1 MFLSIGKIT
10 TVMRLSFCIAALCSV
25 ALISGCSDPINAPR
39 SLSDYATN
47 TLFSTFSGRS
57 PKTLD
62 PQVSYSSDE
71 TIYTYGVYEPLY
83 GYEYLKRPYEL
94 MPLAAEKVA
103 KPAYLDAQGQRLPA
117 DAPTASIAYSVYTI
131 PIRKQILFAPH
142 PAFAKDTQGNW
153 LCNTLDPSRAAK
165 LSSPL
170 ELPERGTRELTAHDY
185 VYGIKRI
192 ASPAVVSPAFGILR
206 SYIVGFDE
214 LSEKIGKALQESRS
228 NGKSSR
234 HIDLRQFDCEG
245 VKALDDYTLQIAI
258 RGKYPQ
264 FDNWMAMA
272 FFAPMPWEA
281 EAFYANPGFAENDI
295 SLDTWPV
302 GTGPYMLTISRQNR
316 EHVLERNPNYR
327 GLVYPCE
334 GSEEDRKNG
343 FLTDCGK
350 RTPFVDRIV
359 MTMEKEAV
367 PTTSKFLQGYYDS
380 PQITRL
386 DVGQGYIVAMGDDPD
401 KEKLYKEKKLQFPTT
416 VEANLWYIGFN
427 WLDPIV
433 GAGKTPEEARRN
445 RLLRQAISIAL
456 DWEEQIAIFE
466 KGQGK
471 TAHGPLPPGL
481 FGWRDDGP
489 SAFNPVVFKRMSD
502 GSIKRRSIEEARRLM
517 AEAGYPDGRD
527 AKTGRPLVLNFDWQG
542 TSAGSKSFLD
552 WTARQFAKIGIQ
564 LEIRATDYN
573 RFQDK
578 MAKGSAQIYYWG
590 WLADYPDAENFF
602 TLLYGPN
609 SKAVNGAGENASNYR
624 NERFD
629 ELFESLRNLE
639 NGPEKARVI
648 DEMIRIVQKDAPW
661 SFGYFPTSAAALHH
675 WVKNAK
681 PTQMIRNNVQY
692 IRIDAQE
699 RMNQIRAWNAPVVW
713 PLMIILAA
721 AVGLV
726 WLVRAHLEK
735 RRLRRGID
743 NETGGRQ

>member
-281 EAFYANPGFAENDI
+281 EAFYANPGFAENNI

>member
-94 MPLAAEKVA
+94 MPLAAEKVV

-170 ELPERGTRELTAHDY
+170 ELPERGTRELMAHDY

-192 ASPAVVSPAFGILR
+192 ASPAVVSPAFGILC

-214 LSEKIGKALQESRS
+214 LSEKIGKALQENRS

-245 VKALDDYTLQIAI
+245 VKALDDYTLQITI

-281 EAFYANPGFAENDI
+281 EAFYANPGFAENNI

>member
-94 MPLAAEKVA
+94 MPLAAEKVV

-142 PAFAKDTQGNW
+142 PAFAKDALGNW
-153 LCNTLDPSRAAK
+153 LCNTLDSSRAAK

-206 SYIVGFDE
+206 AYIVGFDE
-214 LSEKIGKALQESRS
+214 LSKKIGRVLQESRS

-234 HIDLRQFDCEG
+234 YIDLRQFDCEG
-245 VKALDDYTLQIAI
+245 VKALDDYTLQITI

-272 FFAPMPWEA
+272 FFAPIPWEA
-281 EAFYANPGFAENDI
+281 EAFYANPGFAENNI

-699 RMNQIRAWNAPVVW
+699 RMDQIRAWNAPVVW

>member
-10 TVMRLSFCIAALCSV
+10 AVMRLSFCIAALCSV

-94 MPLAAEKVA
+94 MPLAAEKVV
-103 KPAYLDAQGQRLPA
+103 KPAYLDAQGKRLPA

-228 NGKSSR
+228 NGQSSR

-245 VKALDDYTLQIAI
+245 VKALDDYTLQITI

-281 EAFYANPGFAENDI
+281 EAFYANPGFAENNI

-433 GAGKTPEEARRN
+433 GEGKTPEEARRN

-489 SAFNPVVFKRMSD
+489 SAFNPVVFKRTSD

-648 DEMIRIVQKDAPW
+648 DEMIRIVQQDAPW

-699 RMNQIRAWNAPVVW
+699 RMEQIRAWNTPVVW

>member
-94 MPLAAEKVA
+94 MPLAAEKVV

-142 PAFAKDTQGNW
+142 PVFAKDAQGNW

-245 VKALDDYTLQIAI
+245 VKALDDYTLQITI

-281 EAFYANPGFAENDI
+281 EAFYANPGFAENNI

-489 SAFNPVVFKRMSD
+489 SAFNPVVFKRTSD

-573 RFQDK
+573 RFQNK

-648 DEMIRIVQKDAPW
+648 DEMIRIVQQDAPW

-699 RMNQIRAWNAPVVW
+699 RMEQIRAWNTPVLW

>member
-94 MPLAAEKVA
+94 MPLAAEKVV

-142 PAFAKDTQGNW
+142 PVFAKDAQGNW

-245 VKALDDYTLQIAI
+245 VKALDDYTLQITI

-281 EAFYANPGFAENDI
+281 EAFYANLGFAENNI

-334 GSEEDRKNG
+334 GSEEDRRNG

-489 SAFNPVVFKRMSD
+489 SAFNPVVFKRTSD

-648 DEMIRIVQKDAPW
+648 DEMIRIVQQDAPW

-699 RMNQIRAWNAPVVW
+699 RMEQIRAWNTPVLW

>member
-10 TVMRLSFCIAALCSV
+10 VVMRLSFCIAALCSV

-245 VKALDDYTLQIAI
+245 VKALDDYTLQITI

-281 EAFYANPGFAENDI
+281 EAFYANPGFAENNI

-481 FGWRDDGP
+481 FGWRDNGS

-578 MAKGSAQIYYWG
+578 MTKGSAQIYYWG

>member
-1 MFLSIGKIT
+1 MFLSVGKFT
-10 TVMRLSFCIAALCSV
+10 AALRLHPSAGLA
-25 ALISGCSDPINAPR
+25 ALAALAAAALLSGCGEPVNAPR
-39 SLSDYATN
+39 PLAEYGTN
-47 TLFSTFSGRS
+47 TIFSTFSGRS

-71 TIYTYGVYEPLY
+71 TIYTYGIYEPLY
-83 GYEYLKRPYEL
+83 GYEYLKRPYML
-94 MPLAAEKVA
+94 MPLAAESVA
-103 KPAYLDAQGQRLPA
+103 KPVYKDAQGNTLPHEA
-117 DAPTASIAYSVYTI
+117 DAAQVAVSVYTI
-131 PIRKQILFAPH
+131 AIRKGIRFAPH
-142 PAFAKDTQGNW
+142 PAFAKDSEGKP
-153 LCNTLDPSRAAK
+153 LALTLDPERAAA

-192 ASPAVVSPAFGILR
+192 ASPATVSPAFGILKTH
-206 SYIVGFDE
+206 IVGFDK
-214 LSEKIGKALQESRS
+214 LAQDIGEALKTQPKGERL
-228 NGKSSR
+228 
-234 HIDLRQFDCEG
+234 DLTRFDCQG
-245 VKALDDYTLQIAI
+245 VRAIDDHTLQITI

-264 FDNWMAMA
+264 FDNWLAMA

-281 EAFYANPGFAENDI
+281 EAFYANPGFAENNI

-302 GTGPYMLTISRQNR
+302 GTGPYMLTVSRQNR

-334 GSEEDRKNG
+334 GTEEDRKNG
-343 FLTDCGK
+343 YLADCGRK
-350 RTPFVDRIV
+350 TPFVDRIV

-401 KEKLYKEKKLQFPTT
+401 KEKLYKEKRLQFPTT
-416 VEANLWYIGFN
+416 VEANLWYVGFN
-427 WLDPIV
+427 WLDPVV
-433 GAGKTPEEARRN
+433 GEGKTPEQQRRN

-456 DWEEQIAIFE
+456 DWEEQITIFE
-466 KGQGK
+466 KGQGQA
-471 TAHGPLPPGL
+471 AHGPLPPGL

-489 SAFNPVVFKRMSD
+489 SAYNPVVYAKDQEGR
-502 GSIKRRSIEEARRLM
+502 IKRRSIEEAKRLM
-517 AEAGYPDGRD
+517 REAGYPDGRD
-527 AKTGRPLVLNFDWQG
+527 AATGRPLVLNFDWQG

-564 LEIRATDYN
+564 LEIRSTDYN

-590 WLADYPDAENFF
+590 WLADYPDAENFL

-609 SKAVNGAGENASNYR
+609 SKAVNGAGENASNYQ
-624 NERFD
+624 NKRFD
-629 ELFESLRNLE
+629 ALFERLRNLE

-648 DEMIRIVQKDAPW
+648 DEMIAIVQKDAPW
-661 SFGYFPTSAAALHH
+661 SFGYFPTSAAALQH

-681 PTQMIRNNVQY
+681 PTQMIRNNMQY
-692 IRIDAQE
+692 VRIDAQE
-699 RMNQIRAWNAPVVW
+699 RLAQIRAWNRPVIW
-713 PLMIILAA
+713 PLAIILIVAA
-721 AVGLV
+721 GLV
-726 WLVRAHLEK
+726 WLVRGHLKRTREK
-735 RRLRRGID
+735 LGID
-743 NETGGRQ
+743 AKGEEA

>member
-245 VKALDDYTLQIAI
+245 VKALDDYTLQITI

-281 EAFYANPGFAENDI
+281 EAFYANPGFAENNI

>member
-94 MPLAAEKVA
+94 MPLTAEKVA

-245 VKALDDYTLQIAI
+245 VKALDDYTLQITI

-281 EAFYANPGFAENDI
+281 EAFYANPGFAENNI

-489 SAFNPVVFKRMSD
+489 SAFNPVVFKRTSD

-699 RMNQIRAWNAPVVW
+699 RMNQIRAWNTPVVW

>member
-1 MFLSIGKIT
+1 MS
-10 TVMRLSFCIAALCSV
+10 AAFV
-25 ALISGCSDPINAPR
+25 AAVLAAGCTEPVNAPR
-39 SLSDYATN
+39 PLADYASN

-71 TIYTYGVYEPLY
+71 TIYTYGIYEPLY
-83 GYEYLKRPYEL
+83 GYEYLKRPYTL
-94 MPLAAEKVA
+94 MPLAAESVV
-103 KPAYLDAQGQRLPA
+103 KPVYLSADKKELPA
-117 DAPTASIAYSVYTI
+117 TADTAEIAYSVYTI
-131 PIRKQILFAPH
+131 PIRKGILFAPH
-142 PAFAKDTQGNW
+142 PAFAKDEDGEP
-153 LCNTLDPSRAAK
+153 LCLTLEPERARA

-192 ASPAVVSPAFGILR
+192 ARFERL
-206 SYIVGFDE
+206 
-214 LSEKIGKALQESRS
+214 
-228 NGKSSR
+228 
-234 HIDLRQFDCEG
+234 DLTQFDCEG
-245 VKALDDYTLQIAI
+245 VRALDDHTLQITI

-281 EAFYANPGFAENDI
+281 EAFYANPGFAENNI

-302 GTGPYMLTISRQNR
+302 GTGPYMLTVSKQNR
-316 EHVLERNPNYR
+316 EHILERNPNYR

-334 GSEEDRKNG
+334 GSEADRRSG
-343 FLTDCGK
+343 FLVDCGK
-350 RTPFVDRIV
+350 KTPFIDRIV

-367 PTTSKFLQGYYDS
+367 PTQSKFLQGYYDS

-386 DVGQGYIVAMGDDPD
+386 DVGQGFIVAMGDDPD
-401 KEKLYKEKKLQFPTT
+401 KEKLYKEKRLQFPTA

-427 WLDPIV
+427 WLDPVV
-433 GAGKTPEEARRN
+433 GAGKTPEEALRN

-466 KGQGK
+466 KGQGQ

-489 SAFNPVVFKRMSD
+489 SAFNPVVFKRDED
-502 GSIKRRSIEEARRLM
+502 GRVKRRSIEEAKKLM
-517 AEAGYPDGRD
+517 VEAGYPDGRD
-527 AKTGRPLVLNFDWQG
+527 AETGRPLVLNFDWQG

-578 MAKGSAQIYYWG
+578 MTKGSAQIYYWG

-602 TLLYGPN
+602 TLLCGPN

-629 ELFESLRNLE
+629 RLFESLRNLE

-681 PTQMIRNNVQY
+681 PTQMIRNNIQY
-692 IRIDAQE
+692 MRIDADE
-699 RMNQIRAWNAPVVW
+699 RIEQIRAWNAPIVW
-713 PLMIILAA
+713 PLVLIAA
-721 AVGLV
+721 AAAALV
-726 WLVRAHLEK
+726 WLVRSHMRKSRMKTAVE
-735 RRLRRGID
+735 
-743 NETGGRQ
+743 GGGQ